1 MIRGFVWAEGG
12 VLCQRPVNM
21 LLLSRCVI
29 QKMYKFHFFFV
40 RVSVRT
46 RVPGAGYAL
55 ANTLRYCVF
64 SHCNI
69 IKMFYTESRVCW
81 CHQCFSGEGSRL
93 KTDDLQLN
101 KAERKCR

>member
-1 MIRGFVWAEGG
+1 MMRGFVWAEEGG

-21 LLLSRCVI
+21 FLLSRCVI

-69 IKMFYTESRVCW
+69 IKNVLYIKPCVLVSSVLFGGR
-81 CHQCFSGEGSRL
+81 
-93 KTDDLQLN
+93 
-101 KAERKCR
+101 